1 MRSFV
6 HTHYVNDEKI
16 ISAYKTV
23 QFLISRWL
31 HDLKKRWPILF
42 LIVWIHF
49 DLSLNNSLFSDIQNS
64 ASRQS
69 MRQPVDQ
76 GEFKTIDE
84 VLTCSNKIQSQCQDN
99 EVKYI
104 KYCTYYLN
112 RFHCLHFPQFS
123 FYRHTAKNIYPIYES
138 ALR

>member
-1 MRSFV
+1 MFAF
-6 HTHYVNDEKI
+6 I
-16 ISAYKTV
+16 
-23 QFLISRWL
+23 LIF
-31 HDLKKRWPILF
+31 KKS
-42 LIVWIHF
+42 
-49 DLSLNNSLFSDIQNS
+49 SLNNSLFSDIQNS

-112 RFHCLHFPQFS
+112 RFHCLHFPHFLFTDIRRRTSTQSMSQRFARS
-123 FYRHTAKNIYPIYES
+123 DSAAYSKSSVGVS
-138 ALR
+138 ALAF